1 MPRDSD
7 YNVAA
12 DSHMQHVDQV
22 VPLWTSR
29 NAADVRK
36 EGAEKILEM
45 LSSTASTLGT
55 FVTVMQ

>member
-1 MPRDSD
+1 
-7 YNVAA
+7 
-12 DSHMQHVDQV
+12 MQHVDQV

-36 EGAEKILEM
+36 EGAENILEM